1 MVNGQRWKAHELT
14 VGVEEEFL
22 VVDQDGHVSRSGPEI
37 VESAP
42 EERGQL
48 QRELTTGQVETA
60 SPVCRTAGELVEELT
75 RLRNG
80 LATAARDRQLRL
92 LPSGTPLLAEQ
103 APVPITPSPRFHRI
117 AEHFGALVHTVTT
130 CACHVHVGI
139 PDREVGVQLINR
151 LRRWLPLLLA
161 MSGNSPFNDDRDTG
175 YCSWRHMQW
184 SQWPSAGPPPHF
196 RSPDHYGSTVEAM
209 LRVGAALDRGMVYW
223 DIRLSEQQPTLEV
236 RVADVAITAR
246 RAALYGVL
254 VRALV
259 GTALAELRDEGE
271 LPVVP
276 VELLRTY
283 LWRAARDGMEGECP
297 DPLTG
302 EQTSFQDQL
311 DTLYGH
317 IHPVLPAADADFVV
331 SGLADLRD
339 IGTGAQQQRAAFA
352 RRHCLRDVIDFLAH
366 PPDSQGVVT

>member
-1 MVNGQRWKAHELT
+1 MNECRRKAQELT

-22 VVDQDGHVSRSGPEI
+22 LVDQEGHISRSGPEI
-37 VESAP
+37 VESAH
-42 EERGQL
+42 EDRGQL

-60 SPVCRTAGELVEELT
+60 SPVCRSAGELVEELT
-75 RLRNG
+75 HLRNG
-80 LATAARDRQLRL
+80 LSAAARARQLRL

-117 AEHFGALVHTVTT
+117 AEHFGTLAHTVTT

-139 PDREVGVQLINR
+139 PGRAVGVQMINR

-161 MSGNSPFNDDRDTG
+161 MTGNSPFNDDRDTG

-209 LRVGAALDRGMVYW
+209 LQVGAALDRGMVYW
-223 DIRLSEQQPTLEV
+223 DIRLSEKQPTLEV

-246 RAALYGVL
+246 RAALFGVL

-259 GTALAELRDEGE
+259 GAALAEPQDDGQQ
-271 LPVVP
+271 PAAP

-302 EQTSFQDQL
+302 EQTPFQDQL
-311 DTLYGH
+311 ETLYDH

-331 SGLADLRD
+331 SGLTDLRD
-339 IGTGAQQQRAAFA
+339 TGTGAQQQRAAFA
-352 RRHCLRDVIDFLAH
+352 RRHCMRDVIDFLAY
-366 PPDSQGVVT
+366 PTNSEGVTT